1 MPNMV
6 VCVKQT
12 VDVYQL
18 KPHPETQAPLT
29 SQAQFK
35 NSDFD
40 LNALEEAI
48 RIKEKHGG
56 KVVVVSAGPDVKP
69 LLVRECLAMG
79 ADEAYVFSDPVMARA
94 DGHVSAAVLSKIIE
108 KKAGGWDLILCG
120 EASLDENAYQTGPR
134 LAELFNVPHVSYVN
148 KLEWLGD
155 RVKAWKSVEEGV
167 RVVSCKTPA
176 VVTVGLEINTPRLPS
191 LLMIRAAQKKPL
203 NELKRAELEL
213 TDEMLTPL
221 AEVIEVKALKTE
233 RRRQVYEGKP
243 EELADKLV
251 ETILAHGV
259 GKR

>member
-1 MPNMV
+1 
-6 VCVKQT
+6 
-12 VDVYQL
+12 
-18 KPHPETQAPLT
+18 
-29 SQAQFK
+29 
-35 NSDFD
+35 
-40 LNALEEAI
+40 
-48 RIKEKHGG
+48 
-56 KVVVVSAGPDVKP
+56 
-69 LLVRECLAMG
+69 
-79 ADEAYVFSDPVMARA
+79 
-94 DGHVSAAVLSKIIE
+94 
-108 KKAGGWDLILCG
+108 
-120 EASLDENAYQTGPR
+120 
-134 LAELFNVPHVSYVN
+134 
-148 KLEWLGD
+148 
-155 RVKAWKSVEEGV
+155 VKAWKSVEEGV